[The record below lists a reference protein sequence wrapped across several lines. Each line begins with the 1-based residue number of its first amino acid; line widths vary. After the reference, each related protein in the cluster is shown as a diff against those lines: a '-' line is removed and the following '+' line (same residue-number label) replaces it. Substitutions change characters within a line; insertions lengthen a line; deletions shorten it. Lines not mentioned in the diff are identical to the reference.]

1 MLTSFFAYFL
11 VQLRRLAD
19 KLVAGSVTVGTQRNY
34 AMVMEKLNK
43 FCVSNRIKDKF
54 SSSTIELFVTDLSQ
68 QQKLSHS
75 TIQANLSAIR
85 HYCNSNNIGI
95 TFDTPRLKLLLR
107 GVKKVDVGAKQPRP
121 TNRVSKNHL
130 KRLCAAADVLFNS
143 ACARMY
149 KAMFTI
155 AFFGLLRP
163 SEVAHAS
170 QSPCHQLK
178 RKCIRFG
185 RSILMIT
192 FFSFKHSGKPVNI
205 KVQAISDKSICPWT
219 NLYEYLSHS
228 PLRAEDQLFPI
239 STAEFAQVLRRCI
252 EQADIK
258 SKLTLHSFRRGGA
271 TWFSSNGMTDATL
284 KAYGRWSSNA
294 YLCYVKAD

>member
-1 MLTSFFAYFL
+1 M
-11 VQLRRLAD
+11 
-19 KLVAGSVTVGTQRNY
+19 AGSVTVGTQRNY

-43 FCVSNRIKDKF
+43 FCVSNGIKDKF

-107 GVKKVDVGAKQPRP
+107 GVRKVEVGAKPPRP

-130 KRLCAAADVLFNS
+130 KRLCAAADILFNS

-163 SEVAHAS
+163 SEVATQVRAH
-170 QSPCHQLK
+170 
-178 RKCIRFG
+178 
-185 RSILMIT
+185 
-192 FFSFKHSGKPVNI
+192 
-205 KVQAISDKSICPWT
+205 AIS
-219 NLYEYLSHS
+219 
-228 PLRAEDQLFPI
+228 
-239 STAEFAQVLRRCI
+239 
-252 EQADIK
+252 
-258 SKLTLHSFRRGGA
+258 
-271 TWFSSNGMTDATL
+271 
-284 KAYGRWSSNA
+284 
-294 YLCYVKAD
+294 